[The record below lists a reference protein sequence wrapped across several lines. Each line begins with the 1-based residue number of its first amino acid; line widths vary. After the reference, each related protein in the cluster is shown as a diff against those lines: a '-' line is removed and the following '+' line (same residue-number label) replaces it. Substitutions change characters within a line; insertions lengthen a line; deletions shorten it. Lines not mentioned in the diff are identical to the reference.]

1 MARVLLVLL
10 SFAAFAAAVRQ
21 IQDEDIP
28 KYTFEDY
35 IQDWGKSYPS
45 HLDYSMHKE
54 MFEIRKAAIIRQ
66 NAIPNASWKAGF
78 SKFTDMTEKEFKGFR
93 GYNTRLST
101 RPADAMP
108 PLPTG
113 GDYPP
118 SLDWRKVNGVVT
130 AVKDQGSCGS
140 CWAFSTTESI
150 ESIVAIGLNI
160 TAPVLSPQQVVSCTQ
175 NPDHCGGTGGCNGAT
190 AELGIGYVSA
200 NGICYNSDW
209 PYTATTGTCNPAAH
223 NPPVY
228 KVAGVTQM
236 TTNSYD
242 ALMTAVQTQ
251 PVSVSVDASTWS
263 IYQSGVFNCTAK
275 DLDIDH
281 AVQVVGYGNDPTSGL
296 DYWIVRNSWGSSW
309 GESGYIRLL
318 RHSDGS
324 SKWCWPDTTPSDG
337 SGCDDGP
344 PVIQV
349 CGTCGI
355 WYDNCVPYVPSPM

>member
-1 MARVLLVLL
+1 LLVLL
-10 SFAAFAAAVRQ
+10 SFAAFAAAVRE

-35 IQDWGKSYPS
+35 IEDWGKSYPS

-54 MFEIRKAAIIRQ
+54 MFETRKAAIIRQ
-66 NAIPNASWKAGF
+66 NSIPNASWKAGF
-78 SKFTDMTEKEFKGFR
+78 NKFTDMLEKEFKGFR

-101 RPADAMP
+101 RPANAMP

-113 GDYPP
+113 GDYPA

-190 AELGIGYVSA
+190 AELGIGYVSD

-209 PYTATTGTCNPAAH
+209 PYTATTGTCNPAQH

-263 IYQSGVFNCTAK
+263 LYKSGVFNCTAA

-281 AVQVVGYGNDPTSGL
+281 AVQLVGYGTDSTSGL
-296 DYWIVRNSWGSSW
+296 DYWIVRNSWGASW

-324 SKWCWPDTTPSDG
+324 SQWCWPDTTPSDG
-337 SGCDDGP
+337 SGCDGGP
-344 PVIQV
+344 PVIRV

-355 WYDNCVPYVPSPM
+355 WYDNCVPYGPSPM